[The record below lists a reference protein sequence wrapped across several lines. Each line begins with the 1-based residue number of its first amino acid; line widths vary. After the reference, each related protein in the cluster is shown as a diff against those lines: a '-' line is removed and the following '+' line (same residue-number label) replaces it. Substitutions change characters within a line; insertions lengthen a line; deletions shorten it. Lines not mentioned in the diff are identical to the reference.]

1 MGFRAYLVERNDD
14 GTVRR
19 ALTTLDPEQLHPGD
33 VTVRVEWSSVNY
45 KDALATV
52 PDGGVA
58 RVSPLV
64 PGVDLAGTV
73 IDSTDPAIEQGT
85 PVIAHAYDLG
95 VSHHGGFAEIARVPS
110 GWVVP
115 LPDGLS
121 AREAMAIGT
130 AGYTSALSVE
140 RLEEHG
146 LAPGDGPVLV
156 TGATGGV
163 GSTAV
168 AMLAARGY
176 QVVGSTGKHE
186 EHAYLRALGA
196 AEVLDRSETVAES
209 PKALERERW
218 AGAVDCVGGA
228 TLAYVLRTLR
238 SGGAV
243 AASGNTGG
251 RDLHTTVFPFI
262 LRGVDL
268 LGIDSV
274 NTPIDRRRKV
284 WQRLATDLRPPH
296 LEESIAREV
305 DLDDVGAVLDEIRE
319 GRVRGRVVVRVGGEA
334 AE

>member
-1 MGFRAYLVERNDD
+1 MAFRAYVVEKRDD
-14 GTVRR
+14 GTVTRS
-19 ALTTLDPEQLHPGD
+19 LTTLEPAQLHAGE
-33 VTVRVEWSSVNY
+33 VTISVEWSSVNY
-45 KDALATV
+45 KDALATI
-52 PDGGVA
+52 PNGGVA

-73 IDSTDPAIEQGT
+73 VESSDPGIAPGD

-95 VSHHGGFAEIARVPS
+95 VSHHGGFAELARVPAA
-110 GWVVP
+110 WVVP
-115 LPDGLS
+115 LPGGLTT
-121 AREAMAIGT
+121 RDAMAIGT
-130 AGYTSALSVE
+130 AGFTSALSIE
-140 RLEEHG
+140 GLEARG
-146 LAPGDGPVLV
+146 LQPGEGPVLV

-176 QVVGSTGKHE
+176 EVVGSTGKQE
-186 EHAYLRALGA
+186 EHAYLRELGA
-196 AEVLDRSETVAES
+196 AAVLDRSKTVAES
-209 PKALERERW
+209 GKALERERW

-238 SGGAV
+238 YGAAV

-251 RDLHTTVFPFI
+251 RELHTTVFPFI

-268 LGIDSV
+268 IGIDSV
-274 NTPIDRRRKV
+274 NTAIDRRRAV

-305 DLDDVGAVLDEIRE
+305 ALPDVGQVLDEILE
-319 GRVRGRVVVRVGGEA
+319 GRVRGRVVVHVADGGS
-334 AE
+334 